1 VRRIAEQSVAAAQS
15 EAAPPGIEVDSQRF
29 GKFVVPVDR
38 VFTLDPGLV
47 GFPHARRFVL
57 LDSRPGSPFKW
68 MLCVDEPELGFAV
81 VDPVD
86 FLPTYAAPLE
96 RATGALSCKP
106 ADVALFVLVTIPEH
120 PTEIFLNLLAPIVV
134 DLRSRSGRQLVLE
147 DPQLDPAHRI
157 ALIAP
162 AAAQP

>member
-1 VRRIAEQSVAAAQS
+1 MAEL
-15 EAAPPGIEVDSQRF
+15 EAPPPGIEVTSQRF
-29 GKFVVPVDR
+29 GSFVVPLDR

-47 GFPHARRFVL
+47 GFPSARRFIV

-86 FLPTYAAPLE
+86 FLAGYAAPLE
-96 RATGALSCKP
+96 RAASVLCCDA
-106 ADVALFVLVTIPEH
+106 ADVASFALVTIPER
-120 PTEIFLNLLAPIVV
+120 PTEIFINLLAPIVV
-134 DLRSRSGRQLVLE
+134 DLRTRSGRQLVLE

-157 ALIAP
+157 PLVVP
-162 AAAQP
+162 TAAQP